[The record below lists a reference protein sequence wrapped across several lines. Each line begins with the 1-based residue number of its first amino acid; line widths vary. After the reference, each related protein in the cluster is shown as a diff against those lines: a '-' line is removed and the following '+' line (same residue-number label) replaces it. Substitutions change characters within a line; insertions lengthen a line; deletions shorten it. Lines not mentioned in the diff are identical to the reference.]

1 MNISTIVTSVL
12 SPIFDAAF
20 KWKSQSDKMEIS
32 RKEFELLKQETEAGI
47 RLKLLEEMRKPQSE
61 FRDFMLKYEGDAEL
75 QSPFMRAFRSSVRP
89 VITYWSLIIITLIMF
104 GHVSGDELSKN
115 LGAIPKELWQIFLA
129 IFGFWFGGR
138 ALMQVADTW
147 KTGDVK
153 KQETE
158 AAARRSEA
166 EIKLQQ
172 ARVELQKEKEKKR
185 KTKPEYDEFT
195 DSGDFWDEDDW
206 Q

>member
-1 MNISTIVTSVL
+1 MNISTVITSVI

-20 KWKSQSDKMEIS
+20 QWKEQSDKMEIS
-32 RKEFELLKQETEAGI
+32 RQQFEIMKQETEAGI
-47 RLKLLEEMRKPQSE
+47 RLKLLQEMRKPDSE
-61 FRDFMLKYEGDAEL
+61 FRDFMLKYEGGAEL

-89 VITYWSLIIITLIMF
+89 IITYWSLIIITLIMF
-104 GHVSGDELSKN
+104 GYVGGAEIRAN

-147 KTGDVK
+147 KSGDVK

-158 AAARRSEA
+158 TIARRSEA
-166 EIKLQQ
+166 EIQLKT

-185 KTKPEYDEFT
+185 KNKPEYDEFT
-195 DSGDFWDEDDW
+195 DAGDLWDDDDW

>member
-1 MNISTIVTSVL
+1 MNISTVISSVI

-20 KWKSQSDKMEIS
+20 QWKGQSDKMEIS
-32 RKEFELLKQETEAGI
+32 RQQFEILKQETEAGI
-47 RLKLLEEMRKPQSE
+47 RLKLLQEMRKPDSE
-61 FRDFMLKYEGDAEL
+61 FRDFMLKYEGGAEL

-89 VITYWSLIIITLIMF
+89 IITYWSLIIITLIMF
-104 GHVSGDELSKN
+104 GYVGGEEIRKN
-115 LGAIPKELWQIFLA
+115 LDAIPQELWQIFLA

-147 KTGDVK
+147 KNGDVK

-158 AAARRSEA
+158 TSGRRSEA
-166 EIKLQQ
+166 EIQLKT

-185 KTKPEYDEFT
+185 NAKPGYDEFT
-195 DSGDFWDEDDW
+195 DSDDLWGDDDW

>member
-1 MNISTIVTSVL
+1 MNISTIINSVI

-32 RKEFELLKQETEAGI
+32 RQEFEILKQETEAGI
-47 RLKLLEEMRKPQSE
+47 RLKLMQEMRKPQSE
-61 FRDFMLKYEGDAEL
+61 FRDFMLKYEGSAEL
-75 QSPFMRAFRSSVRP
+75 QSPFMRGFRSSVRP
-89 VITYWSLIIITLIMF
+89 IITYWSLIIITLIMF
-104 GHVSGDELSKN
+104 GYVGGEEIRKN
-115 LGAIPKELWQIFLA
+115 LDAIPQELWQIFLA

-147 KTGDVK
+147 KAGDVK

-158 AAARRSEA
+158 TTARRNEA
-166 EIKLQQ
+166 EIQLKT

-185 KTKPEYDEFT
+185 KSKPEFDEFT
-195 DSGDFWDEDDW
+195 DSGDFWDNDDW